1 MGSESQRQGKNMAN
15 FKVIRLSE
23 SPKVPFSLD
32 GRILFTSPE
41 LELVHLTLR
50 PGERLDPHIQPF
62 DVLFYVIDGEGEL
75 TVEDGSIKAAP
86 GTLIEVKKGTSRR
99 WINQGK
105 DSLRMIVLKRIKI

>member
-1 MGSESQRQGKNMAN
+1 MGSESQRQGKSMAN
-15 FKVIRLSE
+15 FNVTRLSE

-41 LELVHLTLR
+41 LEVVHLTLQ
-50 PGERLDPHIQPF
+50 PGESIDPHIQPF
-62 DVLFYVIDGEGEL
+62 DVLFYVIGGEGDL
-75 TVEDGSIKAAP
+75 MVEDESLTANP

-99 WINQGK
+99 WINPGK

>member
-15 FKVIRLSE
+15 FNVTRLVD

-62 DVLFYVIDGEGEL
+62 DVLFYVIDGEGDL
-75 TVEDGSIKAAP
+75 MVEDESIKANP
-86 GTLIEVKKGTSRR
+86 GTLIEVKKGTSRK
-99 WINQGK
+99 WINPGK
-105 DSLRMIVLKRIKI
+105 DNLRMIVLKRIKI